1 MGNCLELEIGASIAG
16 MQNLRNLGIP
26 DVDEWGFVP
35 YSRVEMGGDGRPRGF
50 GFPTATWTWSVLSQ
64 DQLNVLFDF
73 FATPT
78 SASCEVYVWVYEDTG
93 HGLGSMRGRYLAVMS
108 RPVDGSNK
116 TIITGSTT
124 PVYSDVSIQFSHMQA
139 I

>member
-1 MGNCLELEIGASIAG
+1 MTSCLDLEIGASIIG

-35 YSRVEMGGDGRPRGF
+35 YFRVEMGADGRPRGF

-64 DQLNVLFDF
+64 DQLNVFFNF

-108 RPVDGSNK
+108 RPTDGAGKSMYSESK
-116 TIITGSTT
+116 TPI
-124 PVYSDVSIQFSHMQA
+124 YNDVSIQFSHMQSA
-139 I
+139 